1 MSRKGTIAMRLE
13 MKNIVMEF
21 GPVRA
26 VDNVDLTV
34 EPGQIVGL
42 LGENGAG
49 KSTLMNVLAGVY
61 SPVSGKILIN
71 GNETVMKGVRTADQC
86 GIRFI
91 HQELNLCNDLRV
103 YENMFLG
110 NEISKNA
117 VFLNKATMME
127 KCREVFRRMKV
138 DIDPNT
144 VVEQLSAAEKQ
155 MVEIGRALLFRSEL
169 IIMDEP
175 STALATAEI
184 ENLFEIMRQL
194 KEEGVSFIYISHK
207 MPELFEICD
216 VYYILCDGKLVS
228 HGNFKDINEE
238 QVTEMMIGHNLKADE
253 FENHVC
259 RATDEVCLSV
269 RGVSSGVLKDL
280 SFDLHRGEV
289 LAVTGL
295 QGSGR
300 DTLADILFGVE
311 SFTGEV
317 YVEGNRMPNKA
328 RDRSVRYFMRHKV
341 GMVPRSRPERGIHND
356 LSVQDNLSMGY
367 LNALHKKPFISAKE
381 ENQRFDRQ
389 QKAMAIKV
397 SNSRNP
403 ITSLSGGNQQK
414 VILGKWLETDADVL
428 LLDNPTQGIDVGTK
442 FEIYHL
448 ILRLAEA
455 GKAIIMFSA
464 EFPEIRNVAD
474 SCIVLYKGMCN
485 ARLSREDLTEKNIM
499 YYSTGANLEGLKDGK
514 TTEC

>member
-1 MSRKGTIAMRLE
+1 MRLE

-26 VDNVDLTV
+26 VDNVDLAV

-61 SPVSGKILIN
+61 APVSGKILIN
-71 GNETVMKGVRTADQC
+71 GKETVMKGVRTADQC

-110 NEISKNA
+110 NEISKNS
-117 VFLNKATMME
+117 VFLDKPAMIE

-138 DIDPNT
+138 DIDPNA
-144 VVEQLSAAEKQ
+144 VVDTLSAAEKQ

-194 KEEGVSFIYISHK
+194 KTEGVSFIYISHK

-216 VYYILCDGKLVS
+216 VYYILCDGRLVAS
-228 HGNFKDINEE
+228 GNFGDINEE
-238 QVTEMMIGHNLKADE
+238 QVTELMIGRSLQASE

-259 RATDEVCLSV
+259 RASEEVCLSV
-269 RGVSSGVLKDL
+269 RNVSSGVLKDL
-280 SFDLHRGEV
+280 SFELHRGEI

-300 DTLADILFGVE
+300 DTLADVLFGVE
-311 SFTGEV
+311 PFTGEV

-381 ENQRFDRQ
+381 ESQRFERQ

-397 SNSRNP
+397 SSPRNP

-485 ARLSREDLTEKNIM
+485 ARLDRKDLTEKNIM
-499 YYSTGANLEGLKDGK
+499 YYSTGANLEGIKDGK

>member
-1 MSRKGTIAMRLE
+1 MRLE

-26 VDNVDLTV
+26 VDNVDLAV

-61 SPVSGKILIN
+61 APVCGEILVN
-71 GNETVMKGVRTADQC
+71 GQETVMKGVRAASAC

-110 NEISKNA
+110 DELSKSR
-117 VFLNKATMME
+117 VFLDKASMTA
-127 KCREVFRRMKV
+127 KCAEVFRRMKV
-138 DIDPNT
+138 RIDPDA
-144 VVEQLSAAEKQ
+144 VVDTLSAAEKQ

-194 KEEGVSFIYISHK
+194 KSEGVSFIYISHK

-216 VYYILCDGKLVS
+216 VYYILCDGKLVA
-228 HGNFKDINEE
+228 HGNFSDINEE
-238 QVTEMMIGHNLKADE
+238 QVTEMMIGHNLHAGE
-253 FENHVC
+253 FENHVS
-259 RATDEVCLSV
+259 RATEEVRLSV
-269 RGVSSGVLKDL
+269 RNLSSGILRDI
-280 SFDLHRGEV
+280 SFDLHQGEI

-300 DTLADILFGVE
+300 DTLADVLFGVE
-311 SFTGEV
+311 SFTGELE
-317 YVEGNRMPNKA
+317 VEGVAMPNKA
-328 RDRSVRYFMRHKV
+328 GDRSVRRFMRHKV
-341 GMVPRSRPERGIHND
+341 GMVPRMRPERGIHND

-367 LNALHKKPFISAKE
+367 LNARAKTPFISARAE
-381 ENQRFDRQ
+381 AERFARQ

-397 SNSRNP
+397 GSPRNP

-414 VILGKWLETDADVL
+414 VILGKWLETDADIL

-442 FEIYHL
+442 FEIYRL

-455 GKAIIMFSA
+455 GKAVIVFSA

-499 YYSTGANLEGLKDGK
+499 YYSTGANLEGL
-514 TTEC
+514 

>member
-1 MSRKGTIAMRLE
+1 MRLE

-26 VDNVDLTV
+26 VDDVDLTI
-34 EPGQIVGL
+34 ESGQIVGL

-61 SPVSGKILIN
+61 APNSGKILID
-71 GNETVMKGVRTADQC
+71 GKETAMRSVRTANLN

-110 NEISKNA
+110 NEISLA
-117 VFLNKATMME
+117 AGFVNKKEMTR
-127 KCREVFRRMKV
+127 KCAEVFGRMKV
-138 DIDPNT
+138 DIDPEA
-144 VVEQLSAAEKQ
+144 VVDSLSAAEKQ
-155 MVEIGRALLFRSEL
+155 LVEIGKALLFQSEL

-175 STALATAEI
+175 TTALATSEI

-194 KEEGVSFIYISHK
+194 KGQGVSFIYISHK

-216 VYYILCDGKLVS
+216 VYYILCDGKLIA
-228 HGNFKDINEE
+228 HGSFADIDEE
-238 QVTEMMIGHNLKADE
+238 QVTEMMIGHNLQSEE
-253 FENHVC
+253 FDHHVS
-259 RATDEVCLSV
+259 RATDEVFLSAKS
-269 RGVSSGVLKDL
+269 VSSGVLQDL
-280 SFDLHRGEV
+280 SLELHKGEI

-300 DTLADILFGVE
+300 DTLADVLFGLAP
-311 SFTGEV
+311 FTGEV
-317 YVEGNRMPNKA
+317 VVKGKKLTGRA
-328 RDRSVRYFMRHKV
+328 GDRSVREYMRHSV
-341 GMVPRSRPERGIHND
+341 GMVPRMRPERGIHND
-356 LSVQDNLSMGY
+356 LSVLDNLSMGF
-367 LNALHKKPFISAKE
+367 LNAKSKRPFISAKE
-381 ENQRFDRQ
+381 EKARFARQ
-389 QKAMAIKV
+389 QEAMAIKV
-397 SNSRNP
+397 GSCKDP

-414 VILGKWLETDADVL
+414 VILGKWLETDADIL

-455 GKAIIMFSA
+455 GKAIIVFSA
-464 EFPEIRNVAD
+464 EFPEIYKVAD
-474 SCIVLYKGMCN
+474 SCMVLYKGRCN
-485 ARLSREDLTEKNIM
+485 AWLKREELTEKNVM
-499 YYSTGANLEGLKDGK
+499 YYSTGANLEGRKDGK
-514 TTEC
+514 KIEC